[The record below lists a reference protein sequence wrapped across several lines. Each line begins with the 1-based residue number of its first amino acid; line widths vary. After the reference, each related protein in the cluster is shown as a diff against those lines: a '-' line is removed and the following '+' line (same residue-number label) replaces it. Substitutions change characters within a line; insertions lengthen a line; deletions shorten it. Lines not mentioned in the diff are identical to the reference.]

1 VSDERRA
8 RLARMTQTS
17 RLATWE
23 WWREPKDAGHVACV
37 SCGASVCTAG
47 AEVEVPQYRSLPAI
61 YRAGQGKRSQPTE
74 GRSLLV
80 VCPGCHELHE
90 IQVRLKAA

>member
-1 VSDERRA
+1 MSDQDRRR
-8 RLARMTQTS
+8 RLALLR
-17 RLATWE
+17 APHWE
-23 WWREPKDAGHVACV
+23 WWREPNQPGTVACV
-37 SCGASVCTAG
+37 ACGAHVCTTG
-47 AEVEVPQYRSLPAI
+47 AELEVPQYRSLPTI

-90 IQVRLKAA
+90 VQVRLKAA